1 MVRSLIVMAMFAAS
15 LADAAWNNYQEQ
27 RDLDLDATGIDTVD
41 VEAGAGSLDISG
53 VPGSGVIEVQAT
65 IEVPDRDDDKARKII
80 ESRLELSLDR
90 QGDKA
95 VLKAYFNRNFL
106 GMDDEPRVHLVV
118 RVPRDVNLV
127 IDDGSGSMSVS
138 DVSGSVNI
146 DDGSGSI
153 TLANIGGALS
163 INDGSG
169 SITARKLGGDVSIED
184 GSGSIDVEGVA
195 GSVIIDDGSGSIGVR
210 DVLQDLTIIDAGSGG
225 VRIKDVQGNVK
236 TDT

>member
-1 MVRSLIVMAMFAAS
+1 MRSLILMAMFAAS
-15 LADAAWNNYQEQ
+15 LADAALNDYQER
-27 RDLDLDATGIDTVD
+27 RDLNLDATGITTVD
-41 VEAGAGSLDISG
+41 VEAGAGSLEISG
-53 VPGSGVIEVQAT
+53 VPVSGVIEVEAT
-65 IEVPDRDDDKARKII
+65 IEVPGRDDDKARKII
-80 ESRLELSLDR
+80 ESQLELTLDR

-95 VLKAYFNRNFL
+95 VLKAYFDRNFL
-106 GMDDEPRVHLVV
+106 SMGDEPRVHLVV

-138 DVSGSVNI
+138 DVSGSVDI

-153 TLANIGGALS
+153 TLAKIGGALS

-169 SITARKLGGDVSIED
+169 SISARELGGDVSIED

-195 GSVIIDDGSGSIGVR
+195 GSVIIDDGSGSIGVQ

-225 VRIKDVQGNVK
+225 VRIKDVHGKVE